1 MFRFQRSGRTKN
13 GKTPQAIMWAKEIAE
28 YLKGKYPQISIQVYA
43 QLFGDFSTIYWIS
56 DYNDL
61 ATIENLNKQIM
72 LDQGYWAMVN
82 KGMEMFIEGGF
93 NDTLM
98 SSV

>member
-13 GKTPQAIMWAKEIAE
+13 GKTPQAIMLAKEITD
-28 YLKGKYPQISIQVYA
+28 YLNGKYSQISIQVYT
-43 QLFGDFSTIYWIS
+43 QVFDGFNTIYWIS

-61 ATIENLNKQIM
+61 ATIKNVSKQIM
-72 LDQGYWAMVN
+72 LDQGCWEIVN
-82 KGMEMFIEGGF
+82 KGMEMFIQGGF